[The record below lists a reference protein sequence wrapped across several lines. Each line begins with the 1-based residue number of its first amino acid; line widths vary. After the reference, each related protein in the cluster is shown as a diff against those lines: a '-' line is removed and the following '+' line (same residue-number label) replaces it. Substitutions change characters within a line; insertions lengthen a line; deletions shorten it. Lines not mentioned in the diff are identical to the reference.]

1 MAMCLTEEL
10 GDKAGKLPN
19 CKLVEVFISAEI
31 GFCWGKMA
39 FYDICL
45 IGVVYNPC
53 LGISVEHSLVWME
66 KRNSCRP
73 SWEFGFR
80 KQVLWTPRACL

>member
-39 FYDICL
+39 F
-45 IGVVYNPC
+45 
-53 LGISVEHSLVWME
+53 
-66 KRNSCRP
+66 
-73 SWEFGFR
+73 
-80 KQVLWTPRACL
+80 